1 MDEKGIRVPPVI
13 KIVSS
18 FSLIKGVGIH
28 INLGNSDKIYYIIT
42 EIQNND
48 LILYIIIMSNL
59 LNPISAGES
68 Y

>member
-28 INLGNSDKIYYIIT
+28 INLGNSDKIYYMYNHWNSEQWSDFIY
-42 EIQNND
+42 NH
-48 LILYIIIMSNL
+48 YVKS
-59 LNPISAGES
+59 S
-68 Y
+68 